1 MKITAYMNIGW
12 IGKIVHTLPGDKEDT
27 LGRLQEIQKKC
38 SKILGLVE
46 MHIVFGPMGTIAKAE
61 VDTMEELTNVIN
73 EIEKVLP
80 IRSLLTF
87 IVQPQLR
94 PGQTPEDVGIPLE
107 FV

>member
-1 MKITAYMNIGW
+1 MKITAYMNISW

-27 LGRLQEIQKKC
+27 LGRLQEIQRKC
-38 SKILGLVE
+38 SKIPSLVE
-46 MHIVFGPMGTIAKAE
+46 MHVVFGPMGTIAKAK
-61 VDTMEELTNVIN
+61 VDTMKELTKVIN

-94 PGQTPEDVGIPLE
+94 PSQTPEDVDLPLE
-107 FV
+107 FA